1 MTEWYYIPTSITCPE
16 LKGPGL
22 LDEVTRVER
31 LDAMLLRL
39 VKSRKR

>member
-22 LDEVTRVER
+22 LDEIKKIER
-31 LDAMLLRL
+31 LDDTRLRRRR
-39 VKSRKR
+39 SR

>member
-22 LDEVTRVER
+22 LDEVKRVEH

-39 VKSRKR
+39 VKSTIG